1 MTDEE
6 QIIFDKDVRKVR
18 IIFIIIFAVLLS
30 GALLFQKFTNDKY
43 NQLKGEYKELN
54 KDYIKQKDGVAV
66 FQKNRIIEKD
76 SLNNEIFKRE
86 KQNVFLSNDNKK
98 LQDRINSIQNRKQK
112 VEPIDGSKPLGE
124 QKAKEIT
131 IALEEGD
138 KCLEIIPLK
147 NQQLANQE
155 KQITNLEKDKNDLK
169 TELST
174 AEQEIIKRQLLQE
187 SGDRNIEN
195 LQSQVKTLNRK
206 NNLNKVLIPAA
217 VLLGGAVGYK
227 LAK

>member
-112 VEPIDGSKPLGE
+112 VESIDGSKPLGE

-195 LQSQVKTLNRK
+195 LQSQVKTLNKK